1 MGSMTAT
8 EEHAP
13 LPAGPLTVADLEAF
27 PDDGHRYELLDGVL
41 VVTPAPAPVH
51 QRVVLRLSMILADV
65 TPDGHELFVAPLAV
79 HPEPGPPSAQRI
91 ELQPDV
97 VIGSDAL
104 LTDRDLSGAPL
115 LAVEVLSPST
125 QLFDRNLKRAAYER
139 IGAAHFWLV
148 DPQTPEL
155 FAYALD
161 DEGVYQLVAH
171 AVDDEMVH
179 LERPVRVRIRPRDL
193 ATRRPPPRP

>member
-8 EEHAP
+8 EEHTP

-41 VVTPAPAPVH
+41 VVTPAPSRVH
-51 QRVVLRLSMILADV
+51 QRAVLQLALVLTNVAPGD
-65 TPDGHELFVAPLAV
+65 HEVFVAPFAV
-79 HPEPGPPSAQRI
+79 HPEPGPASAQRI

-97 VIGSDAL
+97 LIGSDAL

-125 QLFDRNLKRAAYER
+125 QLFDRNLKKAAYER
-139 IGAAHFWLV
+139 MGAAHFWLV
-148 DPQTPEL
+148 DPVVPEL
-155 FAYALD
+155 LAYALD
-161 DEGVYQLVAH
+161 DTGGYQLVGH
-171 AVDDEMVH
+171 GVGDDVVR
-179 LERPVRVRIRPRDL
+179 LEVPFPVQIRPADL
-193 ATRRPPPRP
+193 VRREPAP

>member
-41 VVTPAPAPVH
+41 VVSPAPTPVH
-51 QRVVLRLSMILADV
+51 QRAVLRLAVILTDR
-65 TPDGHELFVAPLAV
+65 TPAGHEVFVAPLAV
-79 HPEPGPPSAQRI
+79 HPEPGPPSSQRI

-97 VIGSDAL
+97 LIGSDAL

-115 LAVEVLSPST
+115 LAIEVLSPST

-139 IGAAHFWLV
+139 MGAAHFWLV
-148 DPQTPEL
+148 DPLVPEL
-155 FAYALD
+155 LAYALD
-161 DEGVYQLVAH
+161 DAGTYQLVARG
-171 AVDDEMVH
+171 VREEVVR
-179 LERPVRVRIRPRDL
+179 LERPFPVELRPADL
-193 ATRRPPPRP
+193 VRRP